1 MSQKKDPFMP
11 RLLGQDWQRPLGKIV
26 CVGRNY
32 AEHAAELNNPVPAQP
47 LLFMK
52 PATAAVQ
59 LSKTLQLPGDRG
71 PVHYETE
78 LALLI
83 GKPLSKATPDE
94 VLPAIAG
101 VGLAL
106 DLTLRELQSQLKQ
119 KGHPWELAKAWDGA
133 CPLTD
138 FVPARQVENWQE
150 LELSLAINGEERQR
164 GKASQMLTPIP
175 ELLSYISQHFTLL
188 PGDLVI
194 TGTPSGVG
202 ELAAGDQLELQLTG
216 LLTSKIRI
224 AK

>member
-1 MSQKKDPFMP
+1 MNLKTGPYMP
-11 RLLGQDWQRPLGKIV
+11 RLVGQDWQKPLGKIV

-32 AEHAAELNNPVPAQP
+32 AEHAAELNNPVPDQP

-52 PATAAVQ
+52 PSTAAVS
-59 LSKTLQLPGDRG
+59 LGGSLRLPADRG

-83 GKPLSKATPDE
+83 GKPLSKATSDE

-138 FVPARQVENWQE
+138 FVPARQVEDWQE
-150 LELSLAINGEERQR
+150 LELSLTINGEEKQR

-175 ELLSYISQHFTLL
+175 ELLSYISQHFTLQ

-194 TGTPSGVG
+194 TGTPAGVG
-202 ELAAGDQLELQLTG
+202 ELASGDQLKLQLTG
-216 LLTSKIRI
+216 LLTSKTSIL
-224 AK
+224 

>member
-1 MSQKKDPFMP
+1 MTQNTYPFIP
-11 RLLGQDWQRPLGKIV
+11 RLLGQDWRHPLGKIV

-52 PATAAVQ
+52 PATSAVD
-59 LSKTLQLPGDRG
+59 LGKPLRLPFERG

-83 GKPLSKATPDE
+83 GKRLSQANPDR

-133 CPLTD
+133 CPLTE
-138 FVPARQVENWQE
+138 FVPARQVKDWQE
-150 LELSLAINGEERQR
+150 LELSLRINGVEKQR
-164 GKASQMLTPIP
+164 GKASEMLTPIP
-175 ELLSYISQHFTLL
+175 ELLSYINQYFTLQ

-194 TGTPSGVG
+194 TGTPAGVG
-202 ELAAGDQLELQLTG
+202 ELVSGDKLELQLAG
-216 LLTSKIRI
+216 LLTCKTSVI
-224 AK
+224 